1 MVVDM
6 ADLAVYVRRAVKYY
20 GRGSRKVTILRH
32 LNMSVPKGT
41 IYGLLGA
48 SGCGKTTLLSCLV
61 GRRRLDEGEVCV
73 LGTAPG
79 SPRSCV
85 PGPRVGFMPQGD
97 EALRLKPTLQLAE
110 IDLRTD
116 EVMGP
121 PPQRKRTISSR
132 AESPE
137 NPRKLKVMEAG
148 MGELTKDRKETAL
161 VDEFTVKEMIFYFG
175 RVFGMK
181 MEDMEAR
188 FEFLYQLLELP
199 GKDRYIETLSG
210 GQKRRVSFAVALLS
224 KPELLILDE
233 PTVGL
238 DPVLR
243 QGIWNFLMEITSTHK
258 VTVIV
263 TTHYIEEARGAHTV
277 GLLREG
283 QLLAEKSPQQL
294 LVLYNCPSLED
305 VFLKLC
311 TKQGEFIS
319 APDVYDEDH
328 STLSIESKEV
338 EDRPE
343 NIKVSSQNETSDF
356 TLSPS
361 SGNRMK
367 ALLIKNYK
375 QILRNKG
382 GLIFLIFF
390 PILQMSLYF
399 GAVGGD
405 PEGLRLAIV
414 NEEFPNTTN
423 CSEFYKIQQFPDN
436 ICGLN
441 GISCRFLDK
450 INDSLAIKDFY
461 DDQASAIEAVSQG
474 KAIGTIHFSSNFS
487 LTLQRREELG
497 RHTPEYEIEQGKIHI
512 RLDMTDYQ
520 IGTHLI
526 SALKNIYYEVTDEIV
541 AACNRS
547 SKLTHVPILFND
559 PIYGDRNP
567 QYIFGLIPGNLLMII
582 YFLSSVLTSTTFITE
597 KISGVWDRNLVAGI
611 TTSEILFSHL
621 ISQLTNVF
629 VQCAALIAVIIIFAV
644 PCRGNYSEIFFIV
657 YLQGVA
663 GMCFGLTISV
673 LTQNVTFAN
682 YMSVGAF
689 MPAFLLSGKH
699 LIILSV
705 LNVCIIWPIEGMP
718 MVLKTVS
725 LLLPS
730 TLPALAMRYIME
742 KGWDFLYFPV
752 QLGYL
757 VNIIW
762 IIGQCIFSTVILKI
776 KHN

>member
-1 MVVDM
+1 M
-6 ADLAVYVRRAVKYY
+6 ADLAVYVRRAVKNY

-79 SPRSCV
+79 SARSCV
-85 PGPRVGFMPQGD
+85 PGPRVGFMPQ
-97 EALRLKPTLQLAE
+97 
-110 IDLRTD
+110 
-116 EVMGP
+116 
-121 PPQRKRTISSR
+121 
-132 AESPE
+132 
-137 NPRKLKVMEAG
+137 
-148 MGELTKDRKETAL
+148 ETAL

-188 FEFLYQLLELP
+188 FEFLYQLLDLP

-450 INDSLAIKDFY
+450 INDSIAIKDFY

-497 RHTPEYEIEQGKIHI
+497 RHTPEYEIEQGEIHI

-520 IGTHLI
+520 IGTLMI
-526 SALKNIYYEVTDEIV
+526 SALKNIYYEVTDEIL

-629 VQCAALIAVIIIFAV
+629 VQCAALIAVIIVFAV

-689 MPAFLLSGKH
+689 MPAFLMSG
-699 LIILSV
+699 
-705 LNVCIIWPIEGMP
+705 IIWPIEGMP

-725 LLLPS
+725 LFLPS

-742 KGWDFLYFPV
+742 RGWDFLYFPV